1 MAVSRIG
8 GTSGKLRGQ
17 VGSDIYQIKNN
28 GDGTFTQ
35 IVYQKGERTE
45 TVFTPKLQAQRMCTG
60 MVESLMKALKPLI
73 GISFESGKNKTMSC
87 NAFSAANIRL
97 VQRDCMEHWYGN
109 SQFVYPR
116 YRLGYGDFSELG
128 GPYMISSGTLNKN
141 LFDAN
146 ICDIYGNV
154 EWLDMPYEVSWL
166 YGLVFNCR
174 IGVDTVDSFRQAH
187 KMTILDKVCFAGFRE
202 WIDSVTDP
210 DDPKSCYQHDWFI
223 AEFNRS
229 VPSTAIM
236 TPEVIKSLFK
246 ISGSNTPTVYISRDS
261 TKFIIGQALDYHE
274 TNAQYYYWAGFSIS
288 HASGKKKI
296 STSFYDNDYTHGEPY
311 LNYRWPAEVFGSWMG
326 EPQRIPYPSP
336 WAPTPSPR
344 LPLVYQ
350 EVEWVRNI
358 SGSPLL
364 IPNLCKPFI
373 HKSIINIEFETVV
386 GAILFQCY
394 QSSILLKTYFKLE
407 GSLPAFYFQC
417 SVGSNP
423 SVYNGVGYRRA
434 SFNGNIIFEPYYG
447 GYNWIVGESSRSKK
461 LDYFQLNDNSCPFY
475 FWFNDLSLGVL
486 KVFESK
492 FFDVRDNSLAVDL
505 VPCYRKSDGFCGFYD
520 LVSGTFFTSQLNTG
534 EFDHGNN
541 VYPQ

>member
-45 TVFTPKLQAQRMCTG
+45 TVFTPRLQAQRMCTG

-97 VQRDCMEHWYGN
+97 VQRDCMEHWHGN
-109 SQFVYPR
+109 NKFVFPY

-146 ICDIYGNV
+146 ICDTYGNV

-187 KMTILDKVCFAGFRE
+187 RMTILDKVCFAGFQE

-210 DDPKSCYQHDWFI
+210 DDPKHCYQHDWFI
-223 AEFNRS
+223 AEFSRS
-229 VPSTAIM
+229 IPSTAIM

-336 WAPTPSPR
+336 WAPKPPI
-344 LPLVYQ
+344 LPIEYQ
-350 EVEWVRNI
+350 EVTWIKKLSTTQWLIASAFNPNFMSIETRIGFESNT
-358 SGSPLL
+358 SGLIIGTSGTREVSNMRVYRGSVVWQFNDENGSVNRLPFDNVAYGALRPLL
-364 IPNLCKPFI
+364 YVPNDNGF
-373 HKSIINIEFETVV
+373 VV
-386 GAILFQCY
+386 T
-394 QSSILLKTYFKLE
+394 S
-407 GSLPAFYFQC
+407 
-417 SVGSNP
+417 
-423 SVYNGVGYRRA
+423 GY
-434 SFNGNIIFEPYYG
+434 GNII
-447 GYNWIVGESSRSKK
+447 
-461 LDYFQLNDNSCPFY
+461 NDSNPLYPSD
-475 FWFNDLSLGVL
+475 DLRTLRIFGTSGAVSNVKCARVKITNLRTN
-486 KVFESK
+486 E
-492 FFDVRDNSLAVDL
+492 LAWDL
-505 VPCYRKSDGFCGFYD
+505 VPCYRKTDHMAGFYC
-520 LVSGTFFTSQLNTG
+520 LVHNKFYFSNAQVSDFEVGSPVL
-534 EFDHGNN
+534 
-541 VYPQ
+541 

>member
-17 VGSDIYQIKNN
+17 LGNDIYQIKNN

-73 GISFESGKNKTMSC
+73 GISFESGRTKTMSC

-109 SQFVYPR
+109 NKFVFPY

-154 EWLDMPYEVSWL
+154 EWLDMPYPVTWL

-174 IGVDTVDSFRQAH
+174 IGIDTVESFRQAH
-187 KMTILDKVCFAGFRE
+187 KMTILDKVCFAGFRD

-210 DDPKSCYQHDWFI
+210 DDPKHCWQHDWFV

-229 VPSTAIM
+229 ISSTAIM

-246 ISGSNTPTVYISRDS
+246 ISGNNTPTIYISRDGS
-261 TKFIIGQALDYHE
+261 KFIIGQALDYHE

-288 HASGKKKI
+288 HATGKKKI
-296 STSFYDNDYTHGEPY
+296 STSFYDNDNTHGEPY

-326 EPQRIPYPSP
+326 EPQRKPYPSP
-336 WAPTPSPR
+336 FAPAPTPR
-344 LPLVYQ
+344 LPFEYQ
-350 EVEWVRNI
+350 EVTWVRRL
-358 SGSPLL
+358 S
-364 IPNLCKPFI
+364 
-373 HKSIINIEFETVV
+373 
-386 GAILFQCY
+386 GAILRMPAIFKPMVAKL
-394 QSSILLKTYFKLE
+394 SFRFSGVVDSISYLFANNESTERLLLRIVDGANNKRFEFHVRGNTTSGRKLNFDISE
-407 GSLPAFYFQC
+407 AEIDASVVYEAF
-417 SVGSNP
+417 
-423 SVYNGVGYRRA
+423 
-434 SFNGNIIFEPYYG
+434 EG
-447 GYNWIVGESSRSKK
+447 GYFGNFNEQSRSGT
-461 LDYFQLNDNSCPFY
+461 LETMT
-475 FWFNDLSLGVL
+475 LSDTVRAFDIWGL
-486 KVFESK
+486 KNYTSVCRIYEMVAI
-492 FFDVRDNSLAVDL
+492 DVRDNSLMFDL

-520 LVSGTFFTSQLNTG
+520 LVSSQFFTAQANAG
-534 EFDHGNN
+534 EYDHGDI
-541 VYPQ
+541 VIV